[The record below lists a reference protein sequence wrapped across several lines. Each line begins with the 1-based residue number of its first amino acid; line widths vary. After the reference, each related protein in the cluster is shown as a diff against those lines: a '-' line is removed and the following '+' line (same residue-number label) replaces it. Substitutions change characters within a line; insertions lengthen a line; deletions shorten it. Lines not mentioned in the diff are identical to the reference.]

1 MENYVT
7 TFFNQYKKASE
18 CKSNIIDI
26 LWKEH
31 SDMHPFMSNE
41 DIVQFMKDKDLA
53 NILVYQFINAIDNMD
68 IVRKWA
74 DKNSPDLV
82 HIITKYDVGIEVFGT
97 MHKEF
102 NM

>member
-7 TFFNQYKKASE
+7 RFFNTYKKASE
-18 CKSNIIDI
+18 CKSNIENI

-31 SDMHPFMSNE
+31 SEMTPFMTNE

-53 NILVYQFINAIDNMD
+53 NVLIYQFLNAIDNMD
-68 IVRKWA
+68 IVNEWA
-74 DKNSPDLV
+74 QKNSPDLV
-82 HIITKYDVGIEVFGT
+82 LLITKYDVGIEVFGG